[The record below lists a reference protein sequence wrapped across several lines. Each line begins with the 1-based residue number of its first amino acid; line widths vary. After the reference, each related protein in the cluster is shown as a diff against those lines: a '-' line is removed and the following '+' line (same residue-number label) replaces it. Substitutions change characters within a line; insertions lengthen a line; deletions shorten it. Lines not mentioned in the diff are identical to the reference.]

1 MVVMSEIVETVR
13 CIFHADMG
21 HGSGSPFPPGSGAA
35 SACSLVAQHKVYTHG
50 RSERHFPQ
58 VFTSGRNILAV
69 HRIGERVQQKRTHR
83 GLLCRQVMPD
93 PTLPEHPDPAGQSPD
108 GDGMDQPVRYSRS
121 KSVIETQQSA
131 CLPNLGR
138 TSFSESLFL
147 LQVL

>member
-1 MVVMSEIVETVR
+1 ML
-13 CIFHADMG
+13 H
-21 HGSGSPFPPGSGAA
+21 
-35 SACSLVAQHKVYTHG
+35 
-50 RSERHFPQ
+50 HFPQ

-108 GDGMDQPVRYSRS
+108 SNGMDQPVRYSRS

-138 TSFSESLFL
+138 TSFSESLFF